1 MRHSTSFISLL
12 IGLNLFPAD
21 GFLLLSP
28 PTSPSLPLTSPSRLP
43 LHLHLSS
50 PSPPPDPPPSSA
62 RDESPNGESIP
73 AKNSR
78 KLRLDARRALKN
90 AQSSSSGPSHANN
103 NNNNNN
109 EKEKKKGKNRRLKK
123 AVRAESRDAVVD
135 GLFGSPLGREEEAEG
150 TAPRSHRVAL
160 DGGYSDDGG
169 RGEVEEPSAGEN
181 GEGSEGEGGRIADIK
196 RGVKTATTATSYLSL
211 LSSLYP
217 EPFDPAS
224 LPPLELSYLL
234 TCTLRLLSSLNLSLA
249 DESPPALGEG
259 RSALAKTQLWNIG
272 RSMLSARSSLPSPSL
287 PSSSTVRTVKA
298 LCRHGLPSRA
308 ERLARSELGGGEKVR
323 VRAAAISV
331 VARSMYE

>member
-12 IGLNLFPAD
+12 IGLNQFPAD

-73 AKNSR
+73 AKNRR
-78 KLRLDARRALKN
+78 KSRLDARRALKN
-90 AQSSSSGPSHANN
+90 AQPSSGPSHGNN

-135 GLFGSPLGREEEAEG
+135 GLFGSPLGREEEAEE

-160 DGGYSDDGG
+160 DGGYGDDGG
-169 RGEVEEPSAGEN
+169 RGEVEESSAGEN

-196 RGVKTATTATSYLSL
+196 RGVKVRVPGVAR
-211 LSSLYP
+211 
-217 EPFDPAS
+217 
-224 LPPLELSYLL
+224 PPLRGPL
-234 TCTLRLLSSLNLSLA
+234 TY
-249 DESPPALGEG
+249 P
-259 RSALAKTQLWNIG
+259 
-272 RSMLSARSSLPSPSL
+272 LPFPFS
-287 PSSSTVRTVKA
+287 
-298 LCRHGLPSRA
+298 
-308 ERLARSELGGGEKVR
+308 
-323 VRAAAISV
+323 
-331 VARSMYE
+331 